1 LSNFWLFGLLFG
13 ASFWA
18 YAIDHQNA
26 GEALARLL
34 TRDTDFHTAAGQR
47 VLHGVFWAGA
57 LLVGLAALLRTWAT
71 AYLDSDRVHD
81 ANLRTESVVADGPYR
96 YVRNPLYFANLLI
109 AVGVGLAASRLG
121 MALLVVGHVV
131 YLSRLIGRE
140 EAELLASCYRRAL
153 EVADELGARSVAFP
167 AISTGIY
174 GYPPEEAARIAV
186 ETVRSTPTQVE
197 LVRLVA
203 FDEATFKLYQALC
216 GQETPRPRP
225 ASGWR
230 RGGSSTPSARSGA
243 AAAEESPTCW
253 PRPTAAR
260 SRWPTTWEPIP
271 SRSPPSRP
279 ASTAIRS
286 TRRQR
291 SRSPRPPRCSPA
303 ILAR

>member
-1 LSNFWLFGLLFG
+1 MRATDFEFRHRFWLFGLLFG

-131 YLSRLIGRE
+131 YLSRLIGQE
-140 EAELLASCYRRAL
+140 EAELLASQGETYRAYLAAVPRLWPAL
-153 EVADELGARSVAFP
+153 
-167 AISTGIY
+167 
-174 GYPPEEAARIAV
+174 
-186 ETVRSTPTQVE
+186 
-197 LVRLVA
+197 
-203 FDEATFKLYQALC
+203 
-216 GQETPRPRP
+216 RPRLP
-225 ASGWR
+225 ASGRAPRWGQAFVGEIFFWLIFLGMALFAATLKAWLLPVVTAVGMAFYIGMFAVLKR
-230 RGGSSTPSARSGA
+230 RRAH
-243 AAAEESPTCW
+243 
-253 PRPTAAR
+253 
-260 SRWPTTWEPIP
+260 
-271 SRSPPSRP
+271 
-279 ASTAIRS
+279 
-286 TRRQR
+286 
-291 SRSPRPPRCSPA
+291 
-303 ILAR
+303 